1 MGKQKRKFEQH
12 FYVGDVIQYHR
23 EDVED
28 VAQWKVLSAKFVEWD
43 YKDAWG
49 YDQWEY
55 DVELVGWGDVENVVI
70 TRLSPNNY
78 KILRPGEARLW
89 A

>member
-1 MGKQKRKFEQH
+1 MRKQKRKFEQH
-12 FYVGDVIQYHR
+12 FYVGDVIQDYR
-23 EDVED
+23 NED
-28 VAQWKVLSAKFVEWD
+28 VAQWKVLSAKFVEYV

-55 DVELVGWGDVENVVI
+55 NVELIGWGDVEKVAI
-70 TRLSPNNY
+70 TRLSHNY
-78 KILRPGEARLW
+78 YKVLRPGEARLW